1 MELSKL
7 ISDTGRQMDEAIAR
21 FQDELK
27 TINTGRASS
36 LLVEGIVVSYYG
48 SQTPLK
54 QVATITTPDA
64 NQIVITPWDK
74 NALGDIESAIRNSD
88 IGLSPTND
96 GNSVRLSLPPMT
108 EERRIDLK
116 KMISKLAEEAKVSL
130 RNHRGESWDK
140 AKDAEK
146 KSELTEDDRYQ
157 AEKELNNLIT
167 KKNQTVDEITQQKEA
182 EIMKV

>member
-7 ISDTGRQMDEAIAR
+7 ISDTGRQMDEVIVR
-21 FQDELK
+21 YQDELK
-27 TINTGRASS
+27 TINTGKASS
-36 LLVEGIVVSYYG
+36 LLVEGIAVSYYG
-48 SQTPLK
+48 TQTPLK

-64 NQIVITPWDK
+64 NQIVITPWDR
-74 NALGDIESAIRNSD
+74 NALSDIETAIRNSD

-116 KMISKLAEEAKVSL
+116 KMISKLAEETKVSL
-130 RNHRGESWDK
+130 RNHRGESWDLV
-140 AKDAEK
+140 KDAEK
-146 KSELTEDDRYQ
+146 KSELTEDDRYR

-167 KKNQTVDEITQQKEA
+167 KKNQSVDEITQKKEA

>member
-7 ISDTGRQMDEAIAR
+7 VSDTGRQMDEVISR

-64 NQIVITPWDK
+64 NQIVITPWDR
-74 NALGDIESAIRNSD
+74 NALADIETAIRNSD

-96 GNSVRLSLPPMT
+96 GKSVRLSLPPMT
-108 EERRIDLK
+108 EERRIELK
-116 KMISKLAEEAKVSL
+116 KMISKLGEEAKVSL
-130 RNHRGESWDK
+130 RNHRGESWDLV
-140 AKDAEK
+140 KDAEK

-167 KKNQTVDEITQQKEA
+167 KKNQSVDEITQRKET